1 MPLVSWHALAGAPA
15 TRCGGH
21 PDGGRREPPGIPPH
35 QAPGLH
41 GARPRRVPRRALR
54 SGACFALVASATL
67 AGRRA
72 RTWAHFAHCGGLV
85 CLCACVLVCLCA
97 CVHVSVCVFCVHTHA
112 TGIPIADTL
121 VVMPRVPRLFTTLMR
136 WSRSFQHFI
145 FDGMA
150 KVGCASGC
158 TCMHGCACPACTIFG
173 DPCALACRRCNWHYL
188 CLTRIPTCTFSGEI
202 APRRCCRRSGSCLPH
217 MNCSRQPWCAWDDCT
232 TAGTGS
238 RWWCG
243 PCQPT
248 LTGSCWQ
255 HPERCTYL

>member
-1 MPLVSWHALAGAPA
+1 MWRCLSTRRPATNSPSMPRRAEFPGPLVSWHTLTGAPA
-15 TRCGGH
+15 TRCSGH
-21 PDGGRREPPGIPPH
+21 PDGGRREPPGVPPH

-54 SGACFALVASATL
+54 SGACFAVVASATL

-72 RTWAHFAHCGGLV
+72 RTSAQFAHCGGLV

-97 CVHVSVCVFCVHTHA
+97 CLVCLCACVCMCVLCACVLVCMCLHVSACVFCVHMHA
-112 TGIPIADTL
+112 IPIADTL

-158 TCMHGCACPACTIFG
+158 TCMDGCACPACTILG
-173 DPCALACRRCNWHYL
+173 RPMCPCVSQVQLALPLLDAYPDLYL
-188 CLTRIPTCTFSGEI
+188 LGGNS
-202 APRRCCRRSGSCLPH
+202 
-217 MNCSRQPWCAWDDCT
+217 T
-232 TAGTGS
+232 T
-238 RWWCG
+238 
-243 PCQPT
+243 
-248 LTGSCWQ
+248 
-255 HPERCTYL
+255 